1 MKFQSALCGKEDN
14 EKALSK
20 LEEITKINQVNSNS
34 ISILI
39 DDNDSITLLKNIF
52 DTFLEE
58 LEDINIENIS
68 INDVIRKIYEK

>member
-1 MKFQSALCGKEDN
+1 M
-14 EKALSK
+14 
-20 LEEITKINQVNSNS
+20 EEITKINQVNSNS

-52 DTFLEE
+52 DAFLEE

>member
-1 MKFQSALCGKEDN
+1 M
-14 EKALSK
+14 
-20 LEEITKINQVNSNS
+20 EEITKINQVNSNS